1 MENSPILP
9 AEIERF
15 PESQGRGGRKAVRAE
30 VNMLSLP
37 FFALN
42 NRDVR
47 TQRETVYEVTER
59 VGDETVKRSWR
70 VTGSQHLGHPAPFD
84 KQVFRGIEAII
95 DEQGYPVRNPVAFS
109 TYELLKKM
117 GVALGGRQYALVRQS
132 IDRIIATTIIAKN
145 IFWRKAHRRWHGET
159 FHLYERCVFQGQQLP
174 DGRVAEKNLLFLHP
188 LYLES
193 INARY
198 VKPINYEYYKRLKR
212 PLAQRLYELLGYK
225 FYGAFKNESTTLI
238 YNYTTLCQLLPM
250 KPQAYRSLA
259 RRCLDPAH
267 EELVRTGFLAAVHW
281 KGWKLYYEAGRRAF
295 EEVQALEAGRLPG

>member
-1 MENSPILP
+1 MTDIVP
-9 AEIERF
+9 AEIELI
-15 PESQGRGGRKAVRAE
+15 PDYQGRSGTTTVRAE

-47 TQRETVYEVTER
+47 STNETVYEIEETD
-59 VGDETVKRSWR
+59 GDQTIKRSWR

-95 DEQGYPVRNPVAFS
+95 DQQGYPVQNPISFT

-117 GVALGGRQYALVRQS
+117 DMPLGGRQYAVVRQS
-132 IDRIIATTIIAKN
+132 IDRIISTTIIAKN
-145 IFWRKAHRRWHGET
+145 VFWRKEQMRWHGET
-159 FHLYERCVFQGQQLP
+159 FHIYERCTYQGEQLP
-174 DGRVAEKNLLFLHP
+174 NGNISEKNNLYLHP

-198 VKPINYEYYKRLKR
+198 VKPLDYEYYKSLKR

-225 FYGAFKNESTTLI
+225 FYGAFKNDSESLA
-238 YNYTTLCQLLPM
+238 YKYDTLCQLLPM
-250 KPQAYRSLA
+250 KKQAYQSSA
-259 RRCLDPAH
+259 KRCMDPAH
-267 EELVRTGFLAAVHW
+267 EELIRTGFLAAVVW
-281 KGWKLYYEAGRRAF
+281 KGWRLYYVAGQRALDEF
-295 EEVQALEAGRLPG
+295 RSLKAGRLPG